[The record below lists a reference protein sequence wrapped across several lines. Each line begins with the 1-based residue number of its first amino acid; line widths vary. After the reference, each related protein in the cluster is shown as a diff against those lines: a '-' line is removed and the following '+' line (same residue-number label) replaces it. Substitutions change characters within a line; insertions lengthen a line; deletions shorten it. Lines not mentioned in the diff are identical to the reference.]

1 MTLVARF
8 PVYRSLR
15 LALVGACLAGL
26 AACGTGADVEYEYPT
41 KGADGLP
48 TYEKQESLIGPQGF
62 DLFNFGDTGSSGQ
75 GGGGGGVAVNAF
87 LWRASLDTLSFMPLA
102 SADPFG
108 GVIITEWYGPPE
120 NRGERFKVTVY
131 ILDKALRSDGI
142 RANVYRQE
150 RAGSEWIDATVD
162 TSLGKGLEDAILT
175 RARQI
180 RIEQSAAR

>member
-1 MTLVARF
+1 MILAHARI
-8 PVYRSLR
+8 PRLLR
-15 LALVGACLAGL
+15 TALVGISLIGL
-26 AACGTGADVEYEYPT
+26 AACGTSVPVEYEYPT
-41 KGADGLP
+41 KGPDGLP
-48 TYEKQESLIGPQGF
+48 TYEKQESLIGPEGF
-62 DLFNFGDTGSSGQ
+62 DLFNFGNEGNGGQ

-120 NRGERFKVTVY
+120 SSGERFKVTVY

-150 RAGSEWIDATVD
+150 RSSNEWVDATVD
-162 TSLGKGLEDAILT
+162 PSLGKGLEDTILT

-180 RIEQSAAR
+180 RIEQAAAR